1 MSKIYRR
8 GYLKRYF
15 RYLRVK
21 LQISQTKQGKFRPS
35 RQSKFRPSPI
45 KGAKTIF

>member
-8 GYLKRYF
+8 VYLKGYF
-15 RYLRVK
+15 RYLRFK

-35 RQSKFRPSPI
+35 YQR
-45 KGAKTIF
+45 

>member
-8 GYLKRYF
+8 EYLKRYF

-21 LQISQTKQGKFRPS
+21 LQQNKTNLDQATNANLDKNKPKR
-35 RQSKFRPSPI
+35 
-45 KGAKTIF
+45 AKAVL